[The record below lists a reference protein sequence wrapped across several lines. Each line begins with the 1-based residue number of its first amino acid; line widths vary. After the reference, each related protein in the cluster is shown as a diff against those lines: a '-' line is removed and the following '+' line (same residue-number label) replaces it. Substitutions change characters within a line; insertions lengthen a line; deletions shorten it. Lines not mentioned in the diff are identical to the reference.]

1 MNSLRAQ
8 KDFGSKVLKYPAF
21 WAEPLLGRHLA
32 GYNKRTVAL
41 IDSDT
46 TRAFLGPILEYLDDD
61 EISEILV
68 NAPDL
73 IYIEKKG
80 KLYRAES
87 VFEDEDALLAAA
99 RNVAQFV
106 GRRIDENNPIMDA
119 RLPDGSRIHIVVP
132 PCAKDGVYMAIRKFG
147 SEPLQVKDL
156 ITNNALSVE
165 MARFLHIAVS
175 FKRNMIISGSTSS
188 GKTTL
193 LNAISSFIPS
203 DQRIVVIE
211 DASELQLQQE
221 HVLRM
226 ETVKHDHLQV
236 DIRDLVK
243 SSLRLRPDRIVIGE
257 VRGPEALDL
266 LQAMST
272 GHAGSMATMHANN
285 PKQAIARLE
294 TLVMMNK
301 LEMPLLAIRSQIAN
315 AIQIILQAQ
324 RLRDGTRRITHI
336 SEVCGLDED
345 GNYLLQDIFL
355 LEIVSTNEDGSLNIR
370 FRPTGV
376 IPSFVDEARR
386 SGIKIPESLF
396 EIHEEDES

>member
-1 MNSLRAQ
+1 M
-8 KDFGSKVLKYPAF
+8 
-21 WAEPLLGRHLA
+21 
-32 GYNKRTVAL
+32 AL

-61 EISEILV
+61 DISEILV

-396 EIHEEDES
+396 EIQDENES